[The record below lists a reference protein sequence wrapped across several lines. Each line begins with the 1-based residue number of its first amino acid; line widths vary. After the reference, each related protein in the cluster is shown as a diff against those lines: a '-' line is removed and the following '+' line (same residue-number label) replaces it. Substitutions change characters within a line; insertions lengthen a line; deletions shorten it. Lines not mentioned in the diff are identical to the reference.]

1 VTTNVQYVGQ
11 VIIEKAF
18 ATPEACENWMNR
30 VKNRYEPTAANVET
44 HVWTV
49 AR

>member
-18 ATPEACENWMNR
+18 ATPDVVNR
-30 VKNRYEPTAANVET
+30 AYSLADIVLAFLTIEDRAGE
-44 HVWTV
+44 
-49 AR
+49 